1 METFKA
7 IGIMSGTSLDGLD
20 LAYCIFKHDKSDW
33 SFDLLHAKTVT
44 YPNELV
50 NKLSTANQLSGLGLK
65 KLDIELGGFI
75 GNQTSLFI
83 SALKLSPDIIASH
96 GHTIYHQPQ
105 IGLTHQIGDGNLI
118 YAKTGVPVVFDF
130 RSLDLAHGGD
140 GAPLVPIGDKLLF
153 SDFDACLNLG
163 GIANL
168 SFDDETGLR
177 RAFDIVPV
185 NMVLNHLSKQLGE
198 AYDDKG
204 IIARKGKL
212 NPVLLDQWN
221 KLDYYHQ
228 PYPKSLGYEWFE
240 KHLLPTLKDSSLEDL
255 MYSYCIH
262 AAEQIENAVSSNL
275 TIESPKRVLVTG
287 GGAYNDFLMECLNE
301 KAGDHIIWIKPD
313 PIIIEFKEALI
324 FGLLGVLRIRNDV
337 NVLRSATGATQDSVG
352 GILIGHLSN
361 NR

>member
-20 LAYCIFKHDKSDW
+20 LAYCIFKHEKGDW
-33 SFDLLHAKTVT
+33 SFDVIHAKTVT
-44 YPNELV
+44 YPNELI
-50 NKLSTANQLSGLGLK
+50 NKLSTAAQLSGLELK
-65 KLDIELGGFI
+65 KLDVELGRFI

-83 SALKLSPDIIASH
+83 SDLELSPDIIASH
-96 GHTIYHQPQ
+96 GHTVHHQPQ

-118 YAKTGVPVVFDF
+118 YAKSGVPVVYDF

-140 GAPLVPIGDKLLF
+140 GAPLVPIGDKQLF
-153 SDFDACLNLG
+153 SDYDACLNLG

-168 SFDDETGLR
+168 SFDDEAGLR
-177 RAFDIVPV
+177 RAFDIAPA
-185 NMVLNHLSKQLGE
+185 NMVLNHLSKQLGK

-204 IIARKGKL
+204 AFAREGKL
-212 NPVLLDQWN
+212 NQALLDQWN

-240 KHLLPTLKDSSLEDL
+240 KHLLPTLEGSSLEDL
-255 MYSYCIH
+255 MHTYCIH
-262 AAEQIENAVSSNL
+262 AAEQIENAVSGNL
-275 TIESPKRVLVTG
+275 TIESLKRVLVTG

-301 KAGDHIIWIKPD
+301 KGGGRINWVKPN
-313 PIIIEFKEALI
+313 PIIIEYKEALI
-324 FGLLGVLRIRNDV
+324 FGLLGVLRIRNEV
-337 NVLRSATGATQDSVG
+337 NVLMSATGATQDSVG
-352 GILIGHLSN
+352 GILVGHPSN